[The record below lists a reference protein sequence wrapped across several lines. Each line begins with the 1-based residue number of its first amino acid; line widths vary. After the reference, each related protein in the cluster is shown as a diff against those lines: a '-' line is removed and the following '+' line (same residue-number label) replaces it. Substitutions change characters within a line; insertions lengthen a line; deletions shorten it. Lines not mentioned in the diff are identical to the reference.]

1 MQMSKG
7 EEVNDL
13 LGTLDK
19 ILTTPPEVTLNSADD
34 GLEEVRLITQSIR
47 EHQEA
52 ILKLG
57 KRRKKV
63 VLALRYQYGERNAD
77 KRVTYKA
84 IAEAMGTTD
93 QSVYKILFPPQS
105 KKKANDSI
113 DE

>member
-1 MQMSKG
+1 MSN
-7 EEVNDL
+7 VLD
-13 LGTLDK
+13 TLDK
-19 ILTTPPEVTLNSADD
+19 ILTTPPDITLEDADE

-63 VLALRYQYGERNAD
+63 VHALRYQFGERGAE

-93 QSVYKILFPPQS
+93 QSVYKILFPPTG
-105 KKKANDSI
+105 KKKAI
-113 DE
+113 ELKAE

>member
-1 MQMSKG
+1 M
-7 EEVNDL
+7 NDL
-13 LGTLDK
+13 LNTLDK
-19 ILTTPPEVTLNSADD
+19 ILTTPPEITLASAEE
-34 GLEEVRLITQSIR
+34 GLDEVRLITQSIR

-63 VLALRYQYGERNAD
+63 VVALRYQFGERGAEQ
-77 KRVTYKA
+77 RVTYKA

-105 KKKANDSI
+105 KKKETQLIN
-113 DE
+113 E